1 MCCSESTWL
10 KPRGFAAQPCPALV
24 SPMALRCPAAMN
36 PDPHHLCCTSSLNYR
51 LFQLV
56 AAFSYS
62 SPGLHTCS
70 NPTARATRGPLGLPG
85 SAAAAV
91 HRRRGSSFTPALLC
105 GLALLL
111 ADISLLL
118 CENDGSLRAECA
130 VIHLGS
136 GFCRRGEGLEML
148 VTVKMVL

>member
-51 LFQLV
+51 LLQLV

-70 NPTARATRGPLGLPG
+70 NPTARATRGPLGSPG
-85 SAAAAV
+85 STAAAV
-91 HRRRGSSFTPALLC
+91 HRRRGSSFI
-105 GLALLL
+105 LLL
-111 ADISLLL
+111 LSFAGWPCCWLTSPCFSVRMMDHCVPS
-118 CENDGSLRAECA
+118 
-130 VIHLGS
+130 
-136 GFCRRGEGLEML
+136 
-148 VTVKMVL
+148 VL